1 MKVTFI
7 ILVLL
12 LGIVMT
18 AYGIIMWID
27 YGYQISGLVYLD
39 NFRNPIHWSVLGII
53 CLIYSGIEILILISK
68 NE

>member
-1 MKVTFI
+1 
-7 ILVLL
+7 
-12 LGIVMT
+12 MT